1 MALKLLAATI
11 LILTL
16 SLPTTPQ
23 AHWLPRRPT
32 PLCVSQ
38 LAIVNRACGRLPYAR
53 VNPPSLPSP
62 PAREGEGKVESG
74 HHHHHHRQRREGYV
88 ETAQEG
94 ECCRWV
100 KEVDTECVCDLLVH
114 LPPFMTRPLHEYKV
128 VVDDSCEIS
137 FSCAS
142 RLVNF

>member
-1 MALKLLAATI
+1 MAMKLLAATI
-11 LILTL
+11 LIVSL
-16 SLPTTPQ
+16 STSQ
-23 AHWLPRRPT
+23 AHWHPRRPT

-62 PAREGEGKVESG
+62 PAREGEGEVESG
-74 HHHHHHRQRREGYV
+74 HHHHHHHRQPREGYV

-128 VVDDSCEIS
+128 IVDDSCEVS